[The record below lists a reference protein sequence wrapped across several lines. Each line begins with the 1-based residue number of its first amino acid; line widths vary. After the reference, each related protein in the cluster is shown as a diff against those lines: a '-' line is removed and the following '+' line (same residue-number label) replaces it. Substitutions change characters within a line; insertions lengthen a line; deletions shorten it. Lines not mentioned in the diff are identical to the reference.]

1 MVSYNIRM
9 HPTAK
14 REFDGLTET
23 EQTRLKDA
31 LVDVSENRQPT
42 DSQKVKMLEGQRG
55 MFRVRVGRL
64 RAVCMLAK
72 PNLCVV
78 KVGHRQHVYDN
89 IDDVVAQR
97 ALG

>member
-1 MVSYNIRM
+1 M

-42 DSQKVKMLEGQRG
+42 DSQKVKML
-55 MFRVRVGRL
+55 
-64 RAVCMLAK
+64 
-72 PNLCVV
+72 
-78 KVGHRQHVYDN
+78 
-89 IDDVVAQR
+89 
-97 ALG
+97 